1 MFKIA
6 VSIFSLLFGTA
17 LLLTGIGLQGT
28 LVGLRA
34 SYEQFSVTMI
44 GLVMSAYFVGYLFGS
59 YLFPPVIRRVGH
71 IRAYSVIA
79 TIASAASIAYIL
91 FVNPIAWLFLRVV
104 IGGCMMGLYMIIE
117 SWLNELTP
125 NETRGRVFAI
135 YMLVTLLAM
144 AAGQL
149 ILMTDDIS
157 GYRLFA
163 MVSILIS
170 MALVPISLTRIRQPE
185 EITTEHLELRKL
197 YRISPLGVVGTL
209 ISGVVMGGFWGMA
222 PLYGIRIGLSTD
234 ALAIFMTAAI
244 VGGALLQWP
253 VGRISDSI
261 DRRIILAGSAAL
273 GALLALLL
281 FFLSDQMPFW
291 LFLTV
296 TFVLGGFMFSL
307 YSLSVAYTN
316 DHLPPAQTLAAS
328 RGLLLL
334 YGVGSSIGPAIAGRS
349 MVAWGP
355 GSLMLFFTTVLTV
368 LMIYALIRIMMREP
382 PAEETRGEF
391 VAMTRTSSQ
400 ALELVTPAIDQ
411 NDARTDPHTGEP
423 PN

>member
-6 VSIFSLLFGTA
+6 ISIFSLLFGTA

-34 SYEQFSVTMI
+34 SYEQFSVTLI

-59 YLFPPVIRRVGH
+59 YLFPPIIRRVGH

-91 FVNPIAWLFLRVV
+91 FVNPVAWLFLRVV

-117 SWLNELTP
+117 SWLNELAP

-163 MVSILIS
+163 VVSILIS

-185 EITTEHLELRKL
+185 EISTEHSSLKEL
-197 YRISPLGVVGTL
+197 YRVSPLGVVGTL
-209 ISGVVMGGFWGMA
+209 LAGVVMGGFWGMA
-222 PLYGIRIGLSTD
+222 PLYGIRIGLTTET
-234 ALAIFMTAAI
+234 LATFMTATI

-253 VGRISDSI
+253 VGRLSDKI
-261 DRRIILAGSAAL
+261 DRRMVLAGSAAL
-273 GALLALLL
+273 GALLAVLL
-281 FFLSDQMPFW
+281 FFLSDRMPFW
-291 LFLTV
+291 LFLAV
-296 TFVLGGFMFSL
+296 TFLLGGFMFSL

-316 DHLPPAQTLAAS
+316 DHLPPTQMLTAS

-334 YGVGSSIGPAIAGRS
+334 YGVGSSLGPAIAGRT

-355 GSLMLFFTTVLTV
+355 GSLMLFFAAVLAV
-368 LMIYALIRIMMREP
+368 LMVYAWIRIAMREP

-391 VAMTRTSSQ
+391 IAMTRTSPQ
-400 ALELVTPAIDQ
+400 ALELVTPSTDQ
-411 NDARTDPHTGEP
+411 DSETDIGP
-423 PN
+423 PVPDR